1 MTKKWR
7 IRLTVTL
14 VTLGVPL
21 VLASLAVYY
30 TTTGKLGHLIA
41 LEYAKIMPGRLTIG
55 SVQFSAADQVHLTNI
70 TISEG
75 FGEPL
80 ANIAEIDAKIDVFNG
95 HLTALRLHGVKVFMN
110 EGTFDLLNRII
121 DAGDKMPPSTPPQS
135 WDLDAD
141 GEVQFASGL
150 RLTNAFAKGHI
161 IGSFFEIDGGTIIG
175 VGGKMAKTHI
185 AGRAQGPTAPGIPQN
200 KRIIIDLL
208 EAEGP
213 LLEALD
219 AVTAIGLL
227 PKTPSGLR
235 RWLPT
240 RLEAS
245 GSTVIRDL
253 GVLHYNA
260 AVKTRWTDPSGH
272 GGSFTGQLDADANR
286 IAVAVGTY
294 EDPDLGRVNGGNLL
308 IDLRA
313 NVVTLETP
321 RWAPGPG
328 LALPTRLPIDALIKQ
343 TPRLK
348 VSYVIADGITRI
360 QLDNAEQNAST
371 IIAEW
376 GTGTPLRIS
385 GTNLP
390 LTLAQ
395 SIMPAG
401 LAIGGG
407 QATRLSLAV
416 EAEAGLAAPNLRSLQ
431 LAVEQGR
438 LTYGGWSIGP
448 ITGQLTATPQD
459 DGNLRLD
466 MSLPLSS
473 SENIGTVSIIGSAA
487 SGSATLRLQTIDAL
501 LARLH
506 GPTRLPT
513 ITGALEVDLRYTK
526 AADGSLALDISR
538 ALFNNN
544 DVSFDRRDL
553 LAGVRTQLKGVLHWQ
568 PDPRGGLLTA
578 KVGGQLLSG
587 RLRLPG
593 DWLNLAVHTPIFTLV
608 ADARA
613 TSGTI
618 PGMVTLSELLVRAAD
633 PAGTPVTDG
642 YSAQFD
648 GTINEQGD
656 GMVRGLV
663 DHANL
668 AWVNQQIGL
677 PAGAV
682 IGDGAVTCTA
692 TLLLGQIERLS
703 GHFLPLNADVS
714 LGRSF
719 RASGITGGVDFSVQ
733 RDAPSAA
740 PPKPKPNP

>member
-7 IRLTVTL
+7 IRLTTIL
-14 VTLGVPL
+14 VILGVPL

-30 TTTGKLGHLIA
+30 TTTGKIGHLIA
-41 LEYAKIMPGRLTIG
+41 LEYSKVMPGRLSIG
-55 SVQFSAADQVHLTNI
+55 TVQFTAADQVHLTDI

-80 ANIAEIDAKIDVFNG
+80 ARIAEIHATIDVFNG
-95 HLTALRLHGVKVFMN
+95 RLTALRLHGVKVHMDAD
-110 EGTFDLLNRII
+110 TFDLLTRII
-121 DAGDKMPPSTPPQS
+121 DAGEKLPPSTPPQS

-150 RLTNAFAKGHI
+150 RLEKAFAKGHVS
-161 IGSFFEIDGGTIIG
+161 GSLFEIDGGTVIG
-175 VGGKMAKTHI
+175 TGGKMAKVHI
-185 AGRAQGPTAPGIPQN
+185 AGRTQGPATPGIPQN
-200 KRIIIDLL
+200 KRIIVELQ

-213 LLEALD
+213 LPEALD

-227 PKTPSGLR
+227 PRTPDGLR
-235 RWLPT
+235 RWLPA
-240 RLEAS
+240 RLNAS

-253 GVLHYNA
+253 GVLHYSA
-260 AVKTRWTDPSGH
+260 TLKTQWVDPKGLP
-272 GGSFTGQLDADANR
+272 GSLDGLLDADTNR
-286 IAVAVGTY
+286 IAVAITTAI
-294 EDPDLGRVNGGNLL
+294 DPALGRVGNGNLV
-308 IDLRA
+308 INLRT
-313 NVVTLETP
+313 NTVSLEAP
-321 RWAPGPG
+321 RFAPGPG
-328 LALPTRLPIDALIKQ
+328 LALPQRLPIEALIKQ

-348 VSYVIADGITRI
+348 INYAITTSTTRI
-360 QLDNAEQNAST
+360 QLDNSEQNAST
-371 IIAEW
+371 IGAEW
-376 GTGTPLRIS
+376 SDKTPLRIT

-401 LAIGGG
+401 LTIGGG
-407 QATRLSLAV
+407 QVTKLSLAV
-416 EAEAGLAAPNLRSLQ
+416 NAEAGLAETSLRDLQ
-431 LAVEQGR
+431 LTVEQGR
-438 LTYGGWSIGP
+438 LAYGGWSIGP
-448 ITGQLTATPQD
+448 VTGQLSAAPQD
-459 DGNLRLD
+459 ERNLRLTV
-466 MSLPLSS
+466 SLPLSTT
-473 SENIGTVSIIGSAA
+473 EQIGTASIVGTADA
-487 SGSATLRLQTIDAL
+487 GNGTLRLQVIDAL

-513 ITGALEVDLRYTK
+513 ITGSLEVDLRYTR
-526 AADGSLALDISR
+526 AADGTLDLDIKR
-538 ALFNNN
+538 AVFDRN

-553 LAGVRTQLKGVLHWQ
+553 LAGVRTQLKGVLRWQ
-568 PDPRGGLLTA
+568 PDARGGMLTA
-578 KVGGQLLSG
+578 KVGGQLASG

-608 ADARA
+608 AEARPA
-613 TSGTI
+613 SGNT
-618 PGMVTLSELLVRAAD
+618 PGNLALKELLVRAAD
-633 PAGTPVTDG
+633 PAGSPLTDG

-648 GTINEQGD
+648 GTIDEHGGGTVN
-656 GMVRGLV
+656 GLV

-677 PAGAV
+677 PTGAV

-692 TLLLGQIERLS
+692 SLSMGQIEKLT

-733 RDAPSAA
+733 RDG
-740 PPKPKPNP
+740 PPTTKPTP